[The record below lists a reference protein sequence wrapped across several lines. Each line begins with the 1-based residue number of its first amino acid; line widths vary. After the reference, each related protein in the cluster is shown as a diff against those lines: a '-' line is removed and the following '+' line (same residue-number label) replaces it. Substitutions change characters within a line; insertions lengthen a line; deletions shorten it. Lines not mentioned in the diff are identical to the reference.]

1 MECGKIHNF
10 KGEKMSNM
18 LDRKEC
24 LLLIIDV
31 QERLVKALDKDVVV
45 SKAATLVQAAKIL
58 EIPTILTQQYSKGL
72 GETVEAVKKCVAP
85 NSVIF
90 EKSAFS
96 AVKEKGFMETLT
108 SFNKKQ
114 IVICGIETHVC
125 VHQTASDLIAEGYE
139 VFVVKDACASRG
151 KYEFKQGIE
160 RMQENGAKISCV
172 EIVLFEW
179 LRSAKNPFFKE
190 VQALIK

>member
-1 MECGKIHNF
+1 MP
-10 KGEKMSNM
+10 NM

-24 LLLIIDV
+24 LLLVIDV

-45 SKAATLVQAAKIL
+45 SKAMTLAKAAKIL
-58 EIPTILTQQYSKGL
+58 EIPTIVTQQYSKGL
-72 GETVEAVKKCVAP
+72 GETVEPLKQCFSSSAQIV
-85 NSVIF
+85 

-96 AVKEKGFMETLT
+96 AVKEKGFMEILK
-108 SFNKKQ
+108 SHNKKQ

-125 VHQTASDLIAEGYE
+125 VHQSASDLIEEGYE
-139 VFVVKDACASRG
+139 VYVAKDACASRG

-179 LRSAKNPFFKE
+179 LRSAKNPYFKE
-190 VQALIK
+190 IQALIK